1 MHGVEVLCVALRQ
14 SVDPRQSA
22 AVKTLLISGCV
33 DGTVKEWGQN
43 LLASCY
49 V

>member
-1 MHGVEVLCVALRQ
+1 MALRQ

-33 DGTVKEWGQN
+33 DGTVKE
-43 LLASCY
+43 LEVALDKVMKS
-49 V
+49 